1 MMNPSRTNTSIADPP
16 AEPPRPEIYIN
27 LSMQS
32 MCGAARFAVLESLL
46 GSLVFSLQQCPR
58 QIHEL
63 RAWRTKFE
71 EAELRQRETG
81 GRKTPRG
88 LTCRRA
94 LSFIT
99 RYDAMMEG
107 AKLAFINRRVVQT
120 VIVLGPSATA
130 PRFVL
135 HVNFEEGVIG
145 DPPLQRIRPSIY
157 GGAWGNRV
165 DYDTENDEEE
175 DDEGFVSSSAETET
189 DGVSRLTKTKRE
201 RSTISHG
208 SSSLSTLSQ
217 SGGGFELSSA
227 LTDTHHFDLDDVDK
241 KGHSPPP
248 PPLIRESY
256 QQPLEAGAHGLISRA
271 AARQLIVEAQTVY
284 GMQPV
289 SLNKIHLLI
298 QTQRLVDNFTESSL
312 SSSSS
317 SSSSL
322 VEEDTELTELVPLF
336 HPKPS
341 FSLRQPRKRIV
352 RMVREEL
359 IEETKEDVTGDAMV
373 RKVTRHRSSRLVRTP
388 MWSAPKYRLVT
399 AKVSGRLSET
409 ISAPEAGDSTSVSV
423 SISSPIYKLEWYQWI
438 QSPQSFKG
446 ALPNPPKQQQKD

>member
-1 MMNPSRTNTSIADPP
+1 
-16 AEPPRPEIYIN
+16 
-27 LSMQS
+27 
-32 MCGAARFAVLESLL
+32 
-46 GSLVFSLQQCPR
+46 
-58 QIHEL
+58 
-63 RAWRTKFE
+63 
-71 EAELRQRETG
+71 
-81 GRKTPRG
+81 
-88 LTCRRA
+88 
-94 LSFIT
+94 
-99 RYDAMMEG
+99 MMEG

-145 DPPLQRIRPSIY
+145 DPPLQHVRPSIY

-165 DYDTENDEEE
+165 DFDTENDNEE

-189 DGVSRLTKTKRE
+189 DGVPRITKTKRE
-201 RSTISHG
+201 RSTISPG

-217 SGGGFELSSA
+217 SGGGFESSSA
-227 LTDTHHFDLDDVDK
+227 ITDSHHFYLDDVDK

-248 PPLIRESY
+248 PPLVRESY

-271 AARQLIVEAQTVY
+271 TARQLIVEAQTVY

-298 QTQRLVDNFTESSL
+298 QTQRLVDNLSASSL
-312 SSSSS
+312 

-359 IEETKEDVTGDAMV
+359 TFEETKDDVTGDAV
-373 RKVTRHRSSRLVRTP
+373 VKKVTRHRSSRMVRTP

-409 ISAPEAGDSTSVSV
+409 VSAPEAGDSTSVTA
-423 SISSPIYKLEWYQWI
+423 SISSPSYKLEWFQWI

-446 ALPNPPKQQQKD
+446 ALSIPPKQQ